1 MPMTDEPLPP
11 CSLILSRSPAP
22 WFPAGAGGLAALLFF
37 LFAAAPA
44 ARADSVVVFNE
55 IMYHPGT
62 NAAGG
67 EWLELHN
74 QMAVDVDLSGWSI
87 ANGAAYTFSAGG
99 GIPPGGDQGVCFL
112 P

>member
-1 MPMTDEPLPP
+1 MPV
-11 CSLILSRSPAP
+11 I
-22 WFPAGAGGLAALLFF
+22 
-37 LFAAAPA
+37 
-44 ARADSVVVFNE
+44 RADSVVVFNE

-87 ANGAAYTFSAGG
+87 TNGVSYTFPEG
-99 GIPPGGDQGVCFL
+99 
-112 P
+112 